1 MGSRPLPLASRVL
14 EMGITH
20 RLASFIVEMDYAAFP
35 RAAIDNC
42 KANILDYLGVALAG
56 IRTEAGRI
64 IMEFA
69 RENGEGG
76 AAGILGG
83 RLRTSPSVAALVNG
97 VLGHA
102 LDYDDV
108 NWSLKGHPTVP
119 LLPALLAI
127 GEDRQASGKEIITSY
142 ILGYEVEAKI
152 GLGVNPEHYD
162 RGWHSTATLGTFGAL
177 AGVSKLL
184 RLDEHKVKMAFG
196 IGASLTGGL
205 VRNFGTMTKLLQVG
219 NAARNGVVA
228 ASLASKGFTADE
240 AILEARGGFLEI
252 FSPDKTQW
260 EKVLDSLGNPF
271 DIVDPGT
278 VYKPYPCCAG
288 GHPAIDAVLD
298 LASRNR
304 FAADDVE
311 KVECGVHRRTT
322 EAMFYH
328 RPRTGLEGK
337 FSLPYCIS
345 AAILDG
351 KVGLEQFSDS
361 RVEDRNV
368 QELLPRVTVF
378 IHPEL
383 QAEESYSHRF
393 TEITIHLRGG
403 EVLRKRVYTPLG
415 NPKNPLSV
423 EMREKK
429 FAECTKDIL
438 AHTDRDRLLKI
449 VNGLEEV
456 ENIGKLMQMLAFRT
470 L

>member
-1 MGSRPLPLASRVL
+1 M
-14 EMGITH
+14 EIT
-20 RLASFIVEMDYAAFP
+20 RRMASFVVETHYAIFP

-56 IRTEAGRI
+56 IKTEAGRI
-64 IMEFA
+64 IMEYA
-69 RENGEGG
+69 RENGGAG

-83 RLRTSPSVAALVNG
+83 RLQTSPSMAALVNG

-102 LDYDDV
+102 LDYDDL
-108 NWSLKGHPTVP
+108 NWSLKGHPSVP
-119 LLPALLAI
+119 LLPALFAV
-127 GEDRQASGKEIITSY
+127 GENRKASGKELITSY
-142 ILGYEVEAKI
+142 ILGYEIEAKI

-177 AGVSKLL
+177 AGVAKLL
-184 RLDEHKVKMAFG
+184 DLDERQVRMAFG
-196 IGASLTGGL
+196 IGASLAGGL

-219 NAARNGVVA
+219 NAARNGVGA
-228 ASLASKGFTADE
+228 SSLARKGFTADG
-240 AILEARGGFLEI
+240 AILEAPGGVLEI
-252 FSPDKTQW
+252 FSPQKAEW
-260 EKVLDSLGNPF
+260 GKVLDSLGNPF

-278 VYKPYPCCAG
+278 GLKPYPCCAG

-298 LASRNR
+298 LAGRHR
-304 FAADDVE
+304 FSADDVE

-322 EAMFYH
+322 EAMFHH

-337 FSLPYCIS
+337 FSLPYCIW

-351 KVGLEQFSDS
+351 KVGLEQFGDS
-361 RVEDRNV
+361 KVEDPKV
-368 QELLPRVTVF
+368 QELLPRVAVF
-378 IHPEL
+378 IHPEV
-383 QAEESYSHRF
+383 QTEESYSNRF
-393 TEITIHLRGG
+393 TEITIHLRSG
-403 EVLRKRVYTPLG
+403 EVLRQRVYTPLG

-429 FAECTKDIL
+429 FAECTKGIL
-438 AHTDRDRLLKI
+438 ADADRDRVLKI

-456 ENIGKLMQMLAFRT
+456 KNIGELMQMLVFKT

>member
-1 MGSRPLPLASRVL
+1 M
-14 EMGITH
+14 EITH
-20 RLASFIVEMDYAAFP
+20 RFASFVVGTDYSALP
-35 RAAIDNC
+35 PAAIDNC
-42 KANILDYLGVALAG
+42 KANIIDYIGVALAG
-56 IRTEAGRI
+56 TKTEAGRI

-69 RENGEGG
+69 REGRG
-76 AAGILGG
+76 AGTAGILGG
-83 RLRTSPSVAALVNG
+83 RLRTSPSTAALVNG

-119 LLPALLAI
+119 LLPALFAV
-127 GEDRQASGKEIITSY
+127 GEERKASGQEIITSY

-152 GLGVNPEHYD
+152 GLGINPEHYD

-184 RLDEHKVKMAFG
+184 GLDERRTRMAFG

-219 NAARNGVVA
+219 NAARNGVLA
-228 ASLASKGFTADE
+228 ASLAGRGFTADE
-240 AILEARGGFLEI
+240 AILEAPGGFLEI
-252 FSPDKTQW
+252 FSPNKAEW

-278 VYKPYPCCAG
+278 VCKPYPCCAG

-298 LASRNR
+298 LAKRHR
-304 FAADDVE
+304 FTARDVQ

-322 EAMFYH
+322 EAMFH
-328 RPRTGLEGK
+328 SRPRTGLEGK
-337 FSLPYCIS
+337 FSLPYCIA

-351 KVGLEQFSDS
+351 KVGLGQFSDS
-361 RVEDRNV
+361 KVGDHIV
-368 QELLPRVTVF
+368 QDFMPRVNVF

-383 QAEESYSHRF
+383 RSEECYPRRF
-393 TEITIHLRGG
+393 TEIAVHLRGG
-403 EVLRKRVYTPLG
+403 EVLRQRVYVPLG
-415 NPKNPLSV
+415 NPQNPMSA

-429 FAECTKDIL
+429 FAECTNGIL
-438 AHTDRDRLLKI
+438 ADSDREQVLKQ
-449 VNGLEEV
+449 VNRLEEMGD
-456 ENIGKLMQMLAFRT
+456 IGELIQMLAFQNAQ
-470 L
+470 